1 MQILEREAA
10 LFLCIEAKIHKIKKK
25 CEFQDL
31 MAKLL
36 DFSLSH
42 CCIIISLSCGFFVAI
57 KLYNKA
63 SGCSIPFGKEHPL
76 FLGYLNETAPFAED

>member
-36 DFSLSH
+36 DFSL
-42 CCIIISLSCGFFVAI
+42 IVV
-57 KLYNKA
+57 
-63 SGCSIPFGKEHPL
+63 
-76 FLGYLNETAPFAED
+76 

>member
-31 MAKLL
+31 IATLKKYLFRSLL
-36 DFSLSH
+36 TKNPESIAFRIFSFVPQAQHHLRGTRNIICALAQHH
-42 CCIIISLSCGFFVAI
+42 CRLARH
-57 KLYNKA
+57 K
-63 SGCSIPFGKEHPL
+63 
-76 FLGYLNETAPFAED
+76 